1 MFRRIVPFA
10 VILSLL
16 CAYAPAPALALSTQS
31 EIEMGKEYDEQ
42 IVQSN
47 VIETDPLLNAYVNSI
62 ADKIWNQTAR
72 KDIPYN
78 IKIIKA
84 GDINSF
90 ATLGGYIYL
99 YEGMIDFV
107 QSDDELAAIIG
118 HETGHIERRHVV
130 TMQSKEQ
137 ALNLLF
143 GIASIFSPLIY
154 NFGNVLEA
162 GLMAKMSRADEVQA
176 DRTGLQ
182 LMSRAGY
189 DPQADVSM
197 LQHLST
203 LEDAHAS
210 AVDRYLQDHPDAK
223 ARVSDLVGYPELDP
237 KVVTSNEMLVR
248 ALGDEER
255 ARYSIAAIELTQY
268 LKNHPG
274 NPDALLKLSQAQLA
288 LGQTS
293 KSEQSLQ
300 AAAQNGTPQT
310 MADVRQ
316 HMAALREL
324 DIQRIS
330 LTTPDLSKLR
340 ALVAQT
346 QASQQQAAAQIQ
358 VRRDEGKDALKSVQ
372 DRVTAVGYE
381 IPNLSNINIRPGSHL
396 DAITQ
401 NLASM
406 SRAINSAL
414 EDAGEAITGPGSLE
428 KAKETGL
435 LKESNDDL
443 NDMAAPLQL
452 NPIPSESLA
461 TLSQYP
467 AMLDEMNLTDADMIR
482 CVDAGRA
489 SLVLLDQAL
498 GDVDI
503 YLRQMQFTLANS
515 RFAFGDISGVDAG
528 SLDKTEKTAMDSLN
542 RAAIAGAQAAQLF
555 NMARSRQLSIRIT
568 MLGLGNSPQRYETL
582 QYALQQRF
590 ASTGISYTSM
600 VKQGLTPGDV
610 TTATIV
616 AADVKSTPQAIIDE
630 AKANGRTMVDE
641 ANARGM
647 HAWPLEIFLGLTY
660 LDYTDNPTTEMH
672 A

>member
-10 VILSLL
+10 VILAML
-16 CAYAPAPALALSTQS
+16 CAYVPAPALALSTQS

-62 ADKIWNQTAR
+62 AQKIWNQTAR

-78 IKIIKA
+78 VKIIKA

-90 ATLGGYIYL
+90 ATLGGYVYL
-99 YEGMIDFV
+99 YEGMVDFV
-107 QSDDELAAIIG
+107 QSDDELAAVIG

-130 TMQSKEQ
+130 SMQAKTE

-143 GIASIFSPLIY
+143 AIASIFSPLIY

-182 LMSRAGY
+182 LMARAGY
-189 DPQADVSM
+189 DPQADVTM
-197 LQHLST
+197 LKHLST
-203 LEDAHAS
+203 LEDAHVS

-223 ARVSDLVGYPELDP
+223 QRVADLVGYPELDP
-237 KVVTSNEMLVR
+237 TKVTSNEMLVR

-255 ARYSIAAIELTQY
+255 ARYSISAIELTQY
-268 LKNHPG
+268 LKGDPN
-274 NPDALLKLSQAQLA
+274 NPEALLKLSQAQLA
-288 LGQTS
+288 MGQTA

-300 AAAQNGTPQT
+300 AAAHNGTPQT
-310 MADVRQ
+310 MDDVRQ

-324 DIQRIS
+324 DLRRIS
-330 LTTPDLSKLR
+330 LGSPDLGKLR

-346 QASQQQAAAQIQ
+346 QTSQQQAAAQIQ
-358 VRRDEGKDALKSVQ
+358 VRRDEGKDALKSVR
-372 DRVTAVGYE
+372 DRVQAIGYE
-381 IPNLSNINIRPGSHL
+381 IPDLSGINIRPGSHL
-396 DAITQ
+396 DAITK

-414 EDAGEAITGPGSLE
+414 EDSGEAITGPGSLE

-435 LKESNDDL
+435 LKEANDDL
-443 NDMAAPLQL
+443 SDMAAPLDVK
-452 NPIPSESLA
+452 PIPSGALA
-461 TLSQYP
+461 VFPSYP
-467 AMLDEMNLTDADMIR
+467 SMLGEMNLTDADMIR
-482 CVDAGRA
+482 SVDAGRA
-489 SLVLLDQAL
+489 ALVILDQAL
-498 GDVDI
+498 GDVDL
-503 YLRQMQFTLANS
+503 YLRQMQNTLQNS
-515 RFAFGDISGVDAG
+515 RFVLGDISGMDAA
-528 SLDKTEKTAMDSLN
+528 SLDQAEKTAADSLN
-542 RAAIAGAQAAQLF
+542 RAATAGAQAAQLF

-568 MLGLGNSPQRYETL
+568 MLGLGNSPQRYQTL

-590 ASTGISYTSM
+590 DSTGIPYASM

-610 TTATIV
+610 TAATIL

-630 AKANGRTMVDE
+630 AKTNGRTLVDE

-647 HAWPLEIFLGLTY
+647 HAWPLEIFMGLVY

-672 A
+672 T

>member
-62 ADKIWNQTAR
+62 ANKIWNQTAR

-78 IKIIKA
+78 VKIIKA

-107 QSDDELAAIIG
+107 QSDDELAAVIG

-130 TMQSKEQ
+130 TMNAKAQ

-143 GIASIFSPLIY
+143 SIASIFSPLIY

-197 LQHLST
+197 LQHMST
-203 LEDAHAS
+203 LEDAHES

-223 ARVSDLVGYPELDP
+223 ARVSDMVGYPELDP
-237 KVVTSNEMLVR
+237 TVVSSNEMLVR

-300 AAAQNGTPQT
+300 AAAKSGTPQT

-316 HMAALREL
+316 HMSALREL
-324 DIQRIS
+324 DMQRIS

-372 DRVTAVGYE
+372 DRITAVGYE
-381 IPNLSNINIRPGSHL
+381 IPDLSNINIRPGSHL
-396 DAITQ
+396 DAIAQ
-401 NLASM
+401 NLAAM

-452 NPIPSESLA
+452 NPIPSDSLA

-482 CVDAGRA
+482 SVDAGRA

-503 YLRQMQFTLANS
+503 YLRQMQNTLANS
-515 RFAFGDISGVDAG
+515 RFTFDDINGVDAATLG
-528 SLDKTEKTAMDSLN
+528 KTEKTAADSLN
-542 RAAIAGAQAAQLF
+542 RAAIASAQAAQLF

-590 ASTGISYTSM
+590 SSTGISYSSM

-616 AADVKSTPQAIIDE
+616 AADVKSTPQTIIDE
-630 AKANGRTMVDE
+630 AKANGRTMIDE
-641 ANARGM
+641 ANSRGM

>member
-10 VILSLL
+10 VILSML

-47 VIETDPLLNAYVNSI
+47 VIETDPLLNAYVNAI
-62 ADKIWNQTAR
+62 ANKIWNQTAR
-72 KDIPYN
+72 KDVPYN

-90 ATLGGYIYL
+90 ATLGGYVYL

-137 ALNLLF
+137 ALGLLF

-223 ARVSDLVGYPELDP
+223 QRVADLVGYPELDP
-237 KVVTSNEMLVR
+237 KIVTSNEMLVR

-255 ARYSIAAIELTQY
+255 ARYSVAAIELTQY
-268 LKNHPG
+268 LKDHPG

-300 AAAQNGTPQT
+300 AAAQGGTPQT

-324 DIQRIS
+324 DVQRIS

-346 QASQQQAAAQIQ
+346 QASQQQAAVQIQ

-372 DRVTAVGYE
+372 DRITAIGYE

-452 NPIPSESLA
+452 NPIPSDSLA

-482 CVDAGRA
+482 SVDAGRA
-489 SLVLLDQAL
+489 SLVLLDDAL

-503 YLRQMQFTLANS
+503 YLRQMQTTLANS
-515 RFAFGDISGVDAG
+515 RYTFDDINGIEAA
-528 SLDKTEKTAMDSLN
+528 SLGKTEKVAADSLN
-542 RAAIAGAQAAQLF
+542 RAATAAAQAAQLF

-590 ASTGISYTSM
+590 GSTGISYASM
-600 VKQGLTPGDV
+600 IKQGLTPGDV
-610 TTATIV
+610 TAATIL
-616 AADVKSTPQAIIDE
+616 AADVKSTPQAIVDE
-630 AKANGRTMVDE
+630 AKASGRTMVDE

-647 HAWPLEIFLGLTY
+647 HAWPLEIFMGLTY